1 MHSFTVS
8 ATADPT
14 YCHETK
20 AQAVSVVKY
29 FVIIF
34 FLSQNNTVQYQQF
47 LLKHF
52 LYCLGNITYL
62 SSQEDKH
69 TFQISQK
76 QMSSLYDNFS
86 LTCTKAYDISVQNCD
101 TVFPVWMFP
110 SHSSTYWFTRGI
122 TVCIL
127 FPFSKPDTVLRL
139 STRLFPFFLLFLF
152 LVDYLLLHFKVLFRF
167 GTQYIDELLDLIC
180 AYKTTHIYLYM
191 LIHLEDSLFRKCI
204 INYGLNNS
212 KTTKNQ
218 CTMNNSESKDI
229 LFPKN
234 IC

>member
-1 MHSFTVS
+1 M
-8 ATADPT
+8 
-14 YCHETK
+14 
-20 AQAVSVVKY
+20 
-29 FVIIF
+29 IIF
-34 FLSQNNTVQYQQF
+34 LSPVQRHMTSQCRIVTQPSLSGCF
-47 LLKHF
+47 LL
-52 LYCLGNITYL
+52 TPL
-62 SSQEDKH
+62 STGLHVE
-69 TFQISQK
+69 I
-76 QMSSLYDNFS
+76 
-86 LTCTKAYDISVQNCD
+86 A
-101 TVFPVWMFP
+101 
-110 SHSSTYWFTRGI
+110 
-122 TVCIL
+122 VCIL

-152 LVDYLLLHFKVLFRF
+152 LVDYLLLHFKVLFKF

-229 LFPKN
+229 QFPKN